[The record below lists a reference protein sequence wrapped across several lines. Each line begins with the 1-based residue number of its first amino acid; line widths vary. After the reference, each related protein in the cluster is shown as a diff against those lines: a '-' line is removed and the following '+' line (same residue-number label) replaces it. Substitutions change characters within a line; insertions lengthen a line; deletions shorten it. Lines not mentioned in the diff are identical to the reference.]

1 MPIENGQDVTTHE
14 DVTPSLGDALSA
26 ALERQQLV
34 PPAAAPAPADAPV
47 SRPADATDGNK
58 AAAEPGRTDG
68 RDAFGRFA
76 PKAPAGDAA
85 PAAAPG
91 AAPAPATPGAAAAAP
106 TPPAAAEAPAS
117 WRDDIKPLYA
127 NLPEPMKAYV
137 HQRENELQQGFQK
150 VAQRAGVA
158 EAVLGE
164 FAPYESILAAEKAN
178 PVEAI
183 RTLLQT
189 AHALRTG
196 GPEYKKAIILGLVQ
210 QYGVDM
216 TAELN
221 PNQAKTEAELAR
233 LQNEQLYGKAAAQGQ
248 LTQAVQQEYEA
259 FANDPVNEF
268 FPQVRQIMGGLIG
281 QGYAKTLKEAYDM
294 ATGMH
299 PEVRAKLWER
309 ATAANVNAP
318 RKRAAAN
325 MSVTNS
331 PGAGHMVPAND
342 GKRDTSVRA
351 SIEAALGDAE

>member
-1 MPIENGQDVTTHE
+1 MENGQDVTALE
-14 DVTPSLGDALSA
+14 DVTPSLGDALTA
-26 ALERQQLV
+26 ALERQELV
-34 PPAAAPAPADAPV
+34 PPAAAPAAPV
-47 SRPADATDGNK
+47 SRPAESVDK

-76 PKAPAGDAA
+76 PKAGEPNQPIPTPSPQIPAAA
-85 PAAAPG
+85 PAAPD
-91 AAPAPATPGAAAAAP
+91 
-106 TPPAAAEAPAS
+106 APAS

-127 NLPEPMKAYV
+127 GLPEPMKAYV

-164 FAPYESILAAEKAN
+164 FAPYEAILSAEKAN

-216 TAELN
+216 STELN
-221 PNQAKTEAELAR
+221 PNAARTEAQLAQ
-233 LQNEQLYGKAAAQGQ
+233 LQNERMYGQANAQSQ
-248 LTQAVQQEYEA
+248 MTREIQTEYEA

-268 FPQVRQIMGGLIG
+268 FPQVRQIMGGLVG
-281 QGYAKTLKEAYDM
+281 QGYAKSLREAYDM
-294 ATGMH
+294 AIGMH
-299 PEVRAKLWER
+299 PEVRQKVWER
-309 ATAANVNAP
+309 AAQANVNAP

-325 MSVTNS
+325 MSVSNS
-331 PGAGHMVPAND
+331 PNGNMVSATAGRP
-342 GKRDTSVRA
+342 RDNSVRA

>member
-1 MPIENGQDVTTHE
+1 MPIENGQDVTVHE

-34 PPAAAPAPADAPV
+34 PPAAAPAPAAAPV
-47 SRPADATDGNK
+47 SRPAEATDGNK
-58 AAAEPGRTDG
+58 AAAVPGRTDG
-68 RDAFGRFA
+68 RDEHGRFV
-76 PKAPAGDAA
+76 PKTPGDAA
-85 PAAAPG
+85 PAAG
-91 AAPAPATPGAAAAAP
+91 AATPAPVTAPAAAA
-106 TPPAAAEAPAS
+106 PAAAEAPAS
-117 WRDDIKPLYA
+117 WRDDIKPLYG
-127 NLPEPMKAYV
+127 NLPEPVKAYV
-137 HQRENELQQGFQK
+137 HQRETELQAGFQRI
-150 VAQRAGVA
+150 AQRSGVA

-164 FAPYESILAAEKAN
+164 FAPYEAILTAEKAT
-178 PVEAI
+178 PIDAI

-216 TAELN
+216 TTELN
-221 PNQAKTEAELAR
+221 PQAAKTEAELAR
-233 LQNEQLYGKAAAQGQ
+233 LQQEQMYGKATVQQQTNAQV
-248 LTQAVQQEYEA
+248 TQEYEA
-259 FANDPVNEF
+259 FANDPANEF

-309 ATAANVNAP
+309 HTAASVQNP

-325 MSVTNS
+325 MSVSNS
-331 PGAGHMVPAND
+331 PNGNMVAAKAG
-342 GKRDTSVRA
+342 KQDTSIRA

>member
-1 MPIENGQDVTTHE
+1 MENGQDVTASQ
-14 DVTPSLGDALSA
+14 DVTPSLGEALTT
-26 ALERQQLV
+26 ALEQREQA
-34 PPAAAPAPADAPV
+34 PPAAAPAPDAAPV
-47 SRPADATDGNK
+47 ARPSGSVDGNK
-58 AAAEPGRTDG
+58 AAAEPGQRTDG

-76 PKAPAGDAA
+76 PKTGDSNS
-85 PAAAPG
+85 PIPTPSPQAPG
-91 AAPAPATPGAAAAAP
+91 
-106 TPPAAAEAPAS
+106 TPPAAADAPAS

-150 VAQRAGVA
+150 VAQRAGIA

-164 FAPYESILAAEKAN
+164 FAPYEAILSAEKAN
-178 PVEAI
+178 PIEAI

-196 GPEYKKAIILGLVQ
+196 GPEYKKAIILGLVS

-216 TAELN
+216 STELN
-221 PNQAKTEAELAR
+221 PQAAKTEAELAR
-233 LQNEQLYGKAAAQGQ
+233 LQNEQMYGKAHQQ
-248 LTQAVQQEYEA
+248 SQMTQEIKTEYEA

-309 ATAANVNAP
+309 HNAAAVQEP

-331 PGAGHMVPAND
+331 PGGGHMVPASG
-342 GKRDTSVRA
+342 GKKDTSIRA
-351 SIEAALGDAE
+351 SIEAAMGDSE